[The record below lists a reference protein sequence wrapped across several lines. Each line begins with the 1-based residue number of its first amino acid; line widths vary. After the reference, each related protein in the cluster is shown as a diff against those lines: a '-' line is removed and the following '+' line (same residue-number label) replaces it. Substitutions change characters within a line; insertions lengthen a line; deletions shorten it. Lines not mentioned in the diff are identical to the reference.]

1 MTEKEAIT
9 KKSPHEIELMYE
21 AGQIAG
27 KTLRLL
33 RENVRPGVSTDRLDR
48 IAHEYILSQGAIPLF
63 LGYMNYPKSI
73 CASINCEVVH
83 GIPSKK
89 RVLKEGDIISL
100 DVGIKKNNYCG
111 DAAITVAVGEISPE
125 AKELMRVTE
134 ESLYVGIGQ
143 AAAGNY
149 LGDISNAIQTFVE
162 STGHSVV
169 REYVGHGIG
178 TSLHEPP
185 PVPNYGKKGR
195 GVKLEAGF
203 CLAIEPM
210 VNAGGYDVEVEKNQ
224 WTVVTRDRSLSAHFE
239 HTVAITPDGPK
250 ILTKVD

>member
-1 MTEKEAIT
+1 MTEKEVIT

-21 AGQIAG
+21 AGQITG
-27 KTLRLL
+27 KTLKLL
-33 RENVRPGVSTDRLDR
+33 RENVKPGVSTEHLDR
-48 IAHEYILSQGAIPLF
+48 IAHDFILSQGAYPLF

-83 GIPSKK
+83 GIPTKK

-100 DVGIKKNNYCG
+100 DIGVQKNNYCG

-125 AKELMRVTE
+125 AKELIRVTE
-134 ESLYVGIGQ
+134 ESLYIGIEQ
-143 AAAGNY
+143 AIAGNY
-149 LGDISNAIQTFVE
+149 LGDLSNAIQTFVE
-162 STGHSVV
+162 SSGHSVV

-178 TSLHEPP
+178 TRLHEPP
-185 PVPNYGKKGR
+185 AVPNYGKKGR
-195 GVKLEAGF
+195 GVKLESGF

-210 VNAGGYDVEVEKNQ
+210 VNAGGYDVEVQNNQ

-239 HTVAITPDGPK
+239 HTVAITPEGPR